1 MSGKEKAMDY
11 TITTNHVSAPVR
23 AQVLGLIPVA
33 RATRGVVA
41 TARGNLTNSR
51 TSFITKDTPIFPHIE
66 LTIARI
72 NQSKERERER
82 ERETERGGQSLLVFG
97 RHPFIHGWM

>member
-1 MSGKEKAMDY
+1 M
-11 TITTNHVSAPVR
+11 
-23 AQVLGLIPVA
+23 GLIPVA

-82 ERETERGGQSLLVFG
+82 ERERGLPVISLGMTAVTVVPSSSVTDRVILYL
-97 RHPFIHGWM
+97 PALKAL